1 MNESDKPDRETGR
14 QETPEEYIQE
24 VTIGDR
30 QPVNSTIYLAPYNPN
45 WPDLFSR
52 LETRVREA
60 LGDKVL
66 MLEHV
71 GSTSIEGLSAKPIID
86 MLLVVTDSADEA
98 SYVPYLESQGFLLR
112 IREPDWYEHRLLKGT
127 DIKAN
132 LHVFSEGCEEVKR
145 MLTFRD
151 WLRTHEND
159 KGLYEKSKHRLARQ
173 TWKYTQHYADAKTEV
188 VQEILRR
195 AMDETDP

>member
-1 MNESDKPDRETGR
+1 MNGSDKPDRETGR

-24 VTIGDR
+24 VTVGDR
-30 QPVNSTIYLAPYNPN
+30 QPVNSTIYLAPYDPN

-66 MLEHV
+66 TLEHV

-145 MLTFRD
+145 MLTFRN
-151 WLRTHEND
+151 WLRTHDQD
-159 KGLYEKSKHRLARQ
+159 KELYEKSKRRLARQ

-188 VQEILRR
+188 VQEILSR